1 MFSGGARTVGGALT
15 SCGKLTD
22 GLFPGIYGGGGLASG
37 KGVAGGGADPALTV
51 VGDVAAAI
59 GTTTGAS

>member
-1 MFSGGARTVGGALT
+1 MVCGGARTVGGAPV

-37 KGVAGGGADPALTV
+37 NGVAGGGGGPGLV
-51 VGDVAAAI
+51 VNGDVAAAI
-59 GTTTGAS
+59 GTTTGTI